1 MIVSKYYEID
11 GKMYVE
17 SSDYDKIL
25 YELKNSN
32 EKIAKIESELFDV
45 RKSADEYYN
54 KCIDLTNQI
63 AELESELEVNDM
75 PLDEFIVKVDGV
87 AEFLKSEIRICDK
100 RLEEEQ
106 SPYYDGVNV
115 GFTNAQE
122 LNINHLRFCKKLLE
136 MMNFEQ

>member
-1 MIVSKYYEID
+1 MAEFQSIEVMAKLVSEEAK
-11 GKMYVE
+11 
-17 SSDYDKIL
+17 
-25 YELKNSN
+25 KN
-32 EKIAKIESELFDV
+32 
-45 RKSADEYYN
+45 
-54 KCIDLTNQI
+54 
-63 AELESELEVNDM
+63 LEVNDM

-122 LNINHLRFCKKLLE
+122 LNINHLRFLKKLLE
-136 MMNFEQ
+136 MMNFEY

>member
-1 MIVSKYYEID
+1 MA
-11 GKMYVE
+11 
-17 SSDYDKIL
+17 
-25 YELKNSN
+25 ELPSI
-32 EKIAKIESELFDV
+32 EEIAKDV
-45 RKSADEYYN
+45 AQRAMQE
-54 KCIDLTNQI
+54 ITI
-63 AELESELEVNDM
+63 NDM

-100 RLEEEQ
+100 RLEEEP

-122 LNINHLRFCKKLLE
+122 LNINHVRFCKKLLE

>member
-1 MIVSKYYEID
+1 MAQMPTIKDMAKRVAEEAK
-11 GKMYVE
+11 
-17 SSDYDKIL
+17 
-25 YELKNSN
+25 KNM
-32 EKIAKIESELFDV
+32 
-45 RKSADEYYN
+45 
-54 KCIDLTNQI
+54 
-63 AELESELEVNDM
+63 EVNDM

-122 LNINHLRFCKKLLE
+122 LNINHVRFCKKLLE